1 MNKSIN
7 LITIRK
13 VDITDLPKI
22 SILAD
27 QLGYPNRS
35 EDLLERMKIIRSNH
49 EHEIFIGDYIHEKA
63 VGFIHLSQEISLV
76 SGGFVEIRSFV
87 VDKDHR
93 RLGIGSALLQAAEEW
108 SKNAGSNQVR
118 LRSNIIRH
126 EAHEFYKIHGYSIE
140 KTQYS
145 FRKKLV

>member
-87 VDKDHR
+87 D
-93 RLGIGSALLQAAEEW
+93 
-108 SKNAGSNQVR
+108 
-118 LRSNIIRH
+118 
-126 EAHEFYKIHGYSIE
+126 
-140 KTQYS
+140 
-145 FRKKLV
+145 RKSVV